1 MDLTLTAATRTT
13 RGKNEARRL
22 RRAGQVPGVVYG
34 GTDGDT
40 AVTIDPKQL
49 LRLLHS
55 ESGLNTIFDLEV
67 DGGRGSAVLVKD
79 VQLSP
84 LTDELLHVDFL
95 RVALDKVITV
105 NVPVHLT
112 GEAAGVKQQGGLV
125 DFTTRE
131 VQVECLPREIP
142 EHIEV
147 DVTPLHIGEGIR
159 LRDVTEDVDWTPVTD
174 LDVLLVHVVASKVDT
189 GEEEGDEEEVE
200 DEAAADAEGEKEEK
214 AEGGGS

>member
-1 MDLTLTAATRTT
+1 MSVTLTAAARTT

-22 RRAGQVPGVVYG
+22 RRGGRMPAVVYG
-34 GTDGDT
+34 GAQGDA
-40 AVTIDPKQL
+40 AVSVDPKPL

-55 ESGLNTIFDLEV
+55 ESGLNTIVDLEV
-67 DGGRGSAVLVKD
+67 EGGGGGAVLVKD
-79 VQLSP
+79 LQIDP

-95 RVALDKVITV
+95 RVALDKAITV
-105 NVPVHLT
+105 TVPVHLT

-131 VQVECLPREIP
+131 VQVECLPTAIP

-159 LRDVTEDVDWTPVTD
+159 LRDVTGDAAWTPVTD
-174 LDVLLVHVVASKVDT
+174 LDVLLVHVVAPKVDT
-189 GEEEGDEEEVE
+189 TMEE
-200 DEAAADAEGEKEEK
+200 DEAAEEEGAVAADGEEQEEQK